1 MIDLLTKLRAD
12 DEVDFVTASQLD
24 PIFSLIESLHDSART
39 VQATTIMMFLQGI
52 KSFLSTTAYR
62 KIANLPQRL
71 EAVDARIQTLVPMA
85 EQWVHL
91 GRLERAAIEEI
102 LPA

>member
-1 MIDLLTKLRAD
+1 MAGGT
-12 DEVDFVTASQLD
+12 VDFMTTSQLD
-24 PIFSLIESLHDSART
+24 PFFTLIDSLNDSAKT

-52 KSFLSTTAYR
+52 KSFLQATAYR
-62 KIANLPQRL
+62 KVTSLPQRL
-71 EAVDARIQTLVPMA
+71 EAVDARLQTLVPMA